1 MAESNFLGTG
11 KDDAIQSFSKL
22 DAELSQRIDNL
33 RTKRELLLAQRE
45 GEMVTVWMMDS
56 WSAADSLCK

>member
-1 MAESNFLGTG
+1 MGESNL
-11 KDDAIQSFSKL
+11 DEAILSFSKL
-22 DAELSQRIDNL
+22 HAELLQRMDDL
-33 RTKRELLLAQRE
+33 KTKKDLLLAQRE

>member
-1 MAESNFLGTG
+1 MAESNFLDTG
-11 KDDAIQSFSKL
+11 IDDAIRSFSKL
-22 DAELSQRIDNL
+22 HADLSHRTENL
-33 RTKRELLLAQRE
+33 GTKRELLLAQRE

>member
-1 MAESNFLGTG
+1 MAESNL
-11 KDDAIQSFSKL
+11 DEAILSFSKL
-22 DAELSQRIDNL
+22 HAELLQRMDDL
-33 RTKRELLLAQRE
+33 KTKKDLLLAQRE